1 MSEDSPVELR
11 TAFIEAMSRAATGV
25 TIVTTDG
32 PAGRFGQTVSAM
44 CSVSADPPSLLVCIK
59 TTSVIVNAIR
69 QRRAFGVNVLRA
81 DQRRVADTFAGRK
94 TWGEPYDFAIAT
106 WDTLETGVPLLVGA
120 VGRFDCRLDTVLEVG
135 SHSVMFGDVVAADS
149 AAGTPAPLCSP
160 HIWRAHRNTAP
171 GRRRHARLDVRLT
184 WEDLDKSA
192 KARGSRAGV
201 GVRRP
206 LEARKTPDHLTADRR
221 RTRVIRTGDE
231 YRESIR
237 DGREVWMNGEKIE
250 DVTTHPAFKPA
261 VDARARI
268 YDMQHRPECQE
279 TMTYVDEGTGERCAI
294 ALKLPMTRAGLAGQ
308 APRR

>member
-1 MSEDSPVELR
+1 VELR

-25 TIVTTDG
+25 TIVTTDS

-69 QRRAFGVNVLRA
+69 QRRALGVNILRA

-149 AAGTPAPLCSP
+149 AAGTPLLYARHSYGE
-160 HIWRAHRNTAP
+160 HIEIPRQIDE
-171 GRRRHARLDVRLT
+171 GVLDLDVRLT
-184 WEDLDKSA
+184 WEDLDK
-192 KARGSRAGV
+192 GT
-201 GVRRP
+201 RR
-206 LEARKTPDHLTADRR
+206 E
-221 RTRVIRTGDE
+221 
-231 YRESIR
+231 
-237 DGREVWMNGEKIE
+237 GE
-250 DVTTHPAFKPA
+250 
-261 VDARARI
+261 
-268 YDMQHRPECQE
+268 
-279 TMTYVDEGTGERCAI
+279 
-294 ALKLPMTRAGLAGQ
+294 
-308 APRR
+308 